1 MAHSNAD
8 TKTEAP
14 VNTVAEKKEFSRDQI
29 RSAILNAPGDTETI
43 DVFGIQVEI
52 RSPKLEELLQ
62 YRGAEEDKAIM
73 ARAIVNN
80 VYVPGSE
87 QRVFDDADI
96 PELMKTQFSKDMR
109 KLSTAVTRVLGGDEQ
124 LLAAVDNDTKSD

>member
-8 TKTEAP
+8 TKKEAP
-14 VNTVAEKKEFSRDQI
+14 VDAVAEKKEFSRDQI
-29 RSAILNAPGDTETI
+29 RSAILSAPGDDELL
-43 DVFGIQVEI
+43 DVFGVQVEI
-52 RSPKLEELLQ
+52 RSPNLEDLLQ
-62 YRGAEEDKAIM
+62 YRGAEADEAIM

-96 PELMKTQFSKDMR
+96 PELMKTRFSKDMR

-124 LLAAVDNDTKSD
+124 MLAAVDNDTKSD